1 METVLSTAC
10 NTHAETTKHTH
21 TRLRQLK
28 DAALRD
34 VDAKFDATIAESR
47 QCVEC
52 ADALVAMRE
61 VCC

>member
-1 METVLSTAC
+1 METLLSTAC
-10 NTHAETTKHTH
+10 NTHAETTKHTY

-28 DAALRD
+28 DTALRD
-34 VDAKFDATIAESR
+34 VDAKFDTTIAESR

-61 VCC
+61 VCF